1 MASGGK
7 PKLTGFTGVV
17 TKETQAEKVQAQ
29 KQLFTYSELNSNPPT
44 WLKGTAR
51 SEWQRLVPL
60 LKKDT
65 PISELD
71 RNTLVSYCNT
81 SALIID
87 CQKKINAEGAFT
99 DKGKKSNYLITQQQA
114 QRDLNGFATSL
125 GLTLE
130 SRAKLEYSKA
140 KNNTP
145 DDEFKELLS

>member
-7 PKLTGFTGVV
+7 PKLTGFKGAV
-17 TKETQAEKVQAQ
+17 TKETQAEKKQAEQ
-29 KQLFTYSELNSNPPT
+29 QLFTYAELNSTPPT
-44 WLKGTAR
+44 WLKGTAK
-51 SEWQRLVPL
+51 SEWNRLVPL

-87 CQKKINAEGAFT
+87 CQKEINAHGSFT
-99 DKGKKSNYLITQQQA
+99 ESGKKSSYLITQQQA
-114 QRDLNGFATSL
+114 QRDLKGFATSL

-130 SRAKLEYSKA
+130 SRAKLEYGKA
-140 KNNTP
+140 KNTTP
-145 DDEFKELLS
+145 DDGFKDLLA